1 MRIAAFTSCVIA
13 FGLTTLSIAAE
24 ASKRVQPP
32 TWSKDVLDAFFDDA
46 RQHLVG
52 DRPTNVARTHTK
64 DATQSAA
71 EVASD
76 GEFKWS
82 QLIDADTLTA
92 EIKRINNQL
101 ANSLRRSATFQG
113 GGNLGCRRDFGML
126 AVLFGV
132 IAEFDGDVRWQQ
144 SAKWMQQRCLK
155 TSRNCKVASAQ
166 TFADANETRTLLE
179 ELLRGQAP
187 AGEID
192 NSADDQLA
200 DRTLLMQAMEL
211 SLKDQLGPT
220 LTSTREFRRRSQQAS
235 EQAQVLTVL
244 AEVIQRE
251 GYEYSD
257 DDDFLAEA
265 GRLRQA
271 AAELSQAA
279 KDKNYEAARS
289 AAGRVGQSCSNCHEG
304 YRG

>member
-1 MRIAAFTSCVIA
+1 MQNAAFTCCWIA
-13 FGLTTLSIAAE
+13 FGLTTLSIASE
-24 ASKRVQPP
+24 APKRVQPP
-32 TWSKDVLDAFFDDA
+32 QWSKDVLDAFFDDA
-46 RQHLVG
+46 REHLVG
-52 DRPTNVARTHTK
+52 ERPTNVARVRSE
-64 DATQSAA
+64 DATQAA
-71 EVASD
+71 PEAAAK

-101 ANSLRRSATFQG
+101 ANSLRKSATFQG
-113 GGNLGCRRDFGML
+113 GGNLECRRDFGML

-144 SAKWMQQRCLK
+144 SAEWMQQRCLK

-166 TFADANETRTLLE
+166 TFADANETRALLE
-179 ELLRGQAP
+179 ELLRGQDP
-187 AGEID
+187 TGESD
-192 NSADDQLA
+192 NVADDQLA
-200 DRTLLMQAMEL
+200 ERTLLMQAMEVA
-211 SLKDQLGPT
+211 LKDQVGPT
-220 LTSTREFRRRSQQAS
+220 LTSARELRRRSQQAS
-235 EQAQVLTVL
+235 EQAQVLAVL
-244 AEVIQRE
+244 AQVIQRE

-265 GRLRQA
+265 GRLRRA
-271 AAELSQAA
+271 AAELAQAA
-279 KDKNYEAARS
+279 KDKNYETARA